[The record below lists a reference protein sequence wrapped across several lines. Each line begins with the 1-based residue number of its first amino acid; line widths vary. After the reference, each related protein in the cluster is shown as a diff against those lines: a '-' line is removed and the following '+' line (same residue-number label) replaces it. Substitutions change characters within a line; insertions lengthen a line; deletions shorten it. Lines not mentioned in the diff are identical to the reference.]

1 MSEIANKHKVVVI
14 CGPTGIGK
22 TASSIQLAEWFGGE
36 IVGADSMQIYRYMD
50 IGTAKPTPAERARIP
65 HYMVD
70 KADPDE
76 PYDAARF
83 SREARECIS
92 RIHDRRKLPLI
103 VGGTGLYIRTLL
115 HGLCDATPADN
126 AVRERLRAESI
137 PDGGKSLYA
146 RLETCDPATA
156 RLVHPNDIYRIIRA
170 LEIYEVTGQP
180 MSAYRQRHRFADDLY
195 DVLKIGLYMDRDV
208 LYERIDLR
216 VDAMIAAGLLS
227 EVESLIQMGY
237 SPQLKPMQ
245 SLGYRHMVDYIA
257 GRVDWEKTVWT
268 MKRDTRRYAKRQL
281 TWFRPDT
288 AIHWYGLHQSDEVR
302 SLVQRW
308 ISGAI
313 S

>member
-22 TASSIQLAEWFGGE
+22 TALSIQLAEWFSGE

-50 IGTAKPTPAERARIP
+50 IGTAKPTAAERARIP
-65 HYMVD
+65 HHMVD
-70 KADPDE
+70 VADPDE
-76 PYDAARF
+76 SYDAARF

-92 RIHDRRKLPLI
+92 RIHDRRKLPFI
-103 VGGTGLYIRTLL
+103 VGGTGLYIRALL
-115 HGLCDATPADN
+115 HGLCDASPVDET
-126 AVRERLRAESI
+126 VRERLRAESLA
-137 PDGGKSLYA
+137 DGGSPLYE
-146 RLETCDPATA
+146 RLEACDPATA
-156 RLVHPNDIYRIIRA
+156 RLVHPNDTYRIIRA
-170 LEIYEVTGQP
+170 LEIYEATGQP
-180 MSAYRQRHRFADDLY
+180 MSVYRQRHRFADDRY
-195 DVLKIGLYMDRDV
+195 HVLKIGLHINREV

-216 VDAMIAAGLLS
+216 VDAMIAQGLLS

-237 SPQLKPMQ
+237 APQLKPMQ
-245 SLGYRHMVDYIA
+245 SLGYRHMIDYIA
-257 GRVDWEKTVWT
+257 GRADWEKTVWT

-288 AIHWYGLHQSDEVR
+288 TIHWYGPDQSAGVR

-308 ISGAI
+308 INGAT